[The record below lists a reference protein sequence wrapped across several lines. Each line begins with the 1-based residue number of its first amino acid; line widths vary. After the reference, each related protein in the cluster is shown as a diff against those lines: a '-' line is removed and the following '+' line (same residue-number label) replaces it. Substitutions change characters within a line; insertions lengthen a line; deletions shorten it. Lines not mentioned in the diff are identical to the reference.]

1 MKKIF
6 AVVLLVLL
14 VGQVEAQRRYAKS
27 LQFNYP
33 NGKTNLVAGNSDTVR
48 TSLAD
53 TVSIGL
59 MDGDLFPSAVTII
72 VQPNDADV
80 SATPDSLQ
88 AIYYVGSDIYNAVSV
103 TATAINESPALA
115 SFTRTFVFNNT
126 GASTANNTQATLAPI
141 GSRLR
146 VVLKQASNDGDSIS
160 YSIRAL
166 AVYDAPGYGRTI
178 ARSIPFTYRNGGAYT
193 SATGDTLFGATADT
207 VNVPMIWEG
216 LYPKQL
222 SVFVKT
228 ADADVSGTPDS
239 VSAIYYSAIDSR
251 QAAIVST
258 TATLEQGALGV
269 FVRTFVPN
277 TTGGNMAHNTQA
289 SLVPYG
295 DKLRMVLKN
304 SSVSPAASAD
314 TTSYKIR
321 IIGIYEK

>member
-1 MKKIF
+1 MKKILF
-6 AVVLLVLL
+6 ALVLL
-14 VGQVEAQRRYAKS
+14 LSLGSAEAQRRYGKS

-33 NGKTNLVAGNSDTVR
+33 NGNTNLVAGKLDTVR
-48 TSLAD
+48 LGLAD

-59 MDGDLFPSAVTII
+59 MDGDLYPQAVTII

-88 AIYYVGSDIYNAVSV
+88 AIYYVGSDIYNAESV

-166 AVYDAPGYGRTI
+166 AVYQAPGYGRTV
-178 ARSIPFTYRNGGAYT
+178 AKLIPFTYRNGGAYT

-207 VNVPMIWEG
+207 VNVPILSEG
-216 LYPKQL
+216 LYPKQV

-239 VSAIYYSAIDSR
+239 VSAIYYSAIDTR

-258 TATLEQGALGV
+258 TATLEAGALGV

-314 TTSYKIR
+314 TTSYRIR

>member
-14 VGQVEAQRRYAKS
+14 VGQAEAQRRYSKS

-33 NGKTNLVAGNSDTVR
+33 NGNTNLAAGKLDT
-48 TSLAD
+48 TANAGAD
-53 TVSIGL
+53 TISIGL

-72 VQPNDADV
+72 VQVADADV

-88 AIYYVGSDIYNAVSV
+88 AIYYVGSDIYNAASV
-103 TATAINESPALA
+103 TATAVNESPTLA
-115 SFTRTFVFNNT
+115 AFTRTFVFNNT
-126 GASTANNTQATLAPI
+126 GASTANNTQATLAPV

-166 AVYDAPGYGRTI
+166 AVYNAPGYGRTV
-178 ARSIPFTYRNGGAYT
+178 ARSLPFTYRNGNPQT
-193 SATGDTLFGATADT
+193 HSVGDTLFGSTADT
-207 VNVPMIWEG
+207 VNIPVLWEG
-216 LYPKQL
+216 LYPKQF

-228 ADADVSGTPDS
+228 TDADVSATPDS
-239 VSAIYYSAIDSR
+239 VSAIYYSAIDTR

-258 TATLEQGALGV
+258 TATLEQGALGT

-277 TTGGNMAHNTQA
+277 TTGGAMAHNTQA

-304 SSVSPAASAD
+304 GSLVAGD
-314 TTSYKIR
+314 TISYKIR
-321 IIGIYEK
+321 VIGVYEK